1 MVATNEPSIKRLV
14 ADDIL
19 RIRLPPRRRLHRVK
33 HKRYHT
39 HTHVKAKPHLWVRP
53 VFLPINKVPVCVGWC
68 VLMWHSSS
76 ARPRGTP
83 SLPSCLPHPA
93 DSSIPRVL
101 KHLKNCAN
109 SQLSCAL
116 KKTIRNARAILLS
129 LPGSNQRHY
138 LFPLNKV
145 AAVRILMA
153 DDITEI
159 RDDKRKTDF
168 LFVGSIEKKADVI
181 GAKLSFDTEVTCPLF
196 FQLIKKPKN
205 PRAHFLLYMKNKIER
220 ASFSH
225 ANRYTTI
232 ALLFF
237 ILPVGH

>member
-1 MVATNEPSIKRLV
+1 MGGACWCGIPQALDP
-14 ADDIL
+14 AA
-19 RIRLPPRRRLHRVK
+19 RRLCPLAFLIQQTAPFRVF
-33 HKRYHT
+33 
-39 HTHVKAKPHLWVRP
+39 WN
-53 VFLPINKVPVCVGWC
+53 IW
-68 VLMWHSSS
+68 
-76 ARPRGTP
+76 
-83 SLPSCLPHPA
+83 
-93 DSSIPRVL
+93 
-101 KHLKNCAN
+101 KNCAN

-237 ILPVGH
+237 ILPVGHWKKQMRRP